1 MTNGETKRDKNEI
14 TWVNRRWLVGTGHEG
29 IARVFH
35 DETESDV
42 TDHAQDNRPI
52 HYDETLMSGARASQQ
67 TDGHAVGTLG
77 RYTNQDNGEYFTG
90 NVTGG

>member
-1 MTNGETKRDKNEI
+1 MA
-14 TWVNRRWLVGTGHEG
+14 NRRWSVGTGREE
-29 IARVFH
+29 IAYVNYTN
-35 DETESDV
+35 ETESDV

-52 HYDETLMSGARASQQ
+52 HYDETLMSGARANQQ